1 MITQPRGGVGVS
13 KELEIVGFTRLGN
26 GWTVKGKVTKRNG
39 VMEISELHIKRDS
52 KSNKGSITSKFLK
65 ELNIKEILEIG
76 QKSFIENESFRKFN
90 ALTGDIRKFYLEMNY
105 EKSMIKYLKTSWIRR
120 GNQSQ
125 PDLVYAK
132 LSVAYI
138 LSSLIYKNRGMTTL
152 AEKLNIPKR
161 TLISRINSC
170 YDFGFLEKGLDGHFF
185 SIGKEDVRWSE
196 KTTATLGKTID
207 PIEKVLA
214 KMFEVGEKTK
224 KRRNQNEYSL
234 PKNR

>member
-1 MITQPRGGVGVS
+1 MDTQPRGGAGVS
-13 KELEIVGFTRLGN
+13 KEIEIVGFTRLGN

-52 KSNKGSITSKFLK
+52 NLKKGSITSKFLK
-65 ELNIKEILEIG
+65 ELNLTEILEKG
-76 QKSFIENESFRKFN
+76 QKSFIENESFRKFS
-90 ALTGDIRKFYLEMNY
+90 ALTGDVRKLYLEQNY
-105 EKSMIKYLKTSWIRR
+105 EKTMIKYLKTSWIRR

-125 PDLVYAK
+125 PDIVYAK

-138 LSSLIYKNRGMTTL
+138 LSSLVYKNRGMTTL

-161 TLISRINSC
+161 TLISRVNSC

-185 SIGKEDVRWSE
+185 SIGQEDVRWSK
-196 KTTATLGKTID
+196 KTTKTLGKTID

-224 KRRNQNEYSL
+224 KKEKS
-234 PKNR
+234 K